1 MPYLQSPFRIIQQ
14 ASLFPFY
21 RCLNWGMERF
31 VHVLNV
37 AYRVSSGDGIG
48 TPVPW
53 PHFVLFLC
61 FPRDSTFCAVVVA
74 GAHGKM
80 TWVFSAL
87 KVPSA
92 LWICQRSNTL
102 QHTPH
107 SKAVP
112 QGYVPSPRTHIGCQ
126 GTKEVTQ
133 ERDFYNI
140 WNDLLKD
147 PETLSGCTGL
157 AGS

>member
-1 MPYLQSPFRIIQQ
+1 MPYLQSPFHIMQQ

-37 AYRVSSGDGIG
+37 AYRVSSGMGLAPQFPDPILSCFCVS
-48 TPVPW
+48 PVI
-53 PHFVLFLC
+53 PHSVQWWWQGLM
-61 FPRDSTFCAVVVA
+61 
-74 GAHGKM
+74 GKWHG
-80 TWVFSAL
+80 SS
-87 KVPSA
+87 VPSRYF
-92 LWICQRSNTL
+92 LRSESAREAT
-102 QHTPH
+102 H

-112 QGYVPSPRTHIGCQ
+112 QGYVPSPRIHIGCQ

-133 ERDFYNI
+133 EKDFYNI
-140 WNDLLKD
+140 WIDLLKD